1 METARPV
8 LDRMG
13 QVSGPMVQV
22 PGWTGQVS
30 KGGCAGQGP
39 SGAGSAM
46 DAAGF
51 VLGREPA
58 PAEVRGRP
66 ICGAG

>member
-1 METARPV
+1 MRYRWSRGAGAHADGAGAGTNGAGTA
-8 LDRMG
+8 
-13 QVSGPMVQV
+13 
-22 PGWTGQVS
+22 T
-30 KGGCAGQGP
+30 

-46 DAAGF
+46 DGAGF